1 MVHALT
7 AISSAS
13 GWNADSSSKATSF
26 LNKITQFPFIATFIV
41 TSKIMA
47 YTAQLTVGLQKKAL
61 DIVKA
66 YQHIK
71 VVMDTVD
78 LVRQSADEYHEK
90 WFIEAV
96 DMAKSVIVQPA
107 MPRICSRQTQRDNAP
122 SSIPSEYIKRNVT
135 IPFLDE
141 LSGQMKQRFSSV
153 QQTAVSGLS
162 LIPKVFFSDQSTA
175 RSSIRKLAEEYSMDM
190 PSTFIDGSSLDAELD
205 TWSHLMLSLPNP
217 PDKIQEVLKLTNSDH
232 FPQLHLLLRLVSTF
246 PVTSC
251 ETERSVSKLRRLKNY
266 LRSSMGQERMSG
278 LALIHTHYNMDINM
292 EEVLSR
298 FIAMHPRRIIMGD
311 ILKD

>member
-1 MVHALT
+1 
-7 AISSAS
+7 
-13 GWNADSSSKATSF
+13 
-26 LNKITQFPFIATFIV
+26 
-41 TSKIMA
+41 
-47 YTAQLTVGLQKKAL
+47 
-61 DIVKA
+61 
-66 YQHIK
+66 
-71 VVMDTVD
+71 
-78 LVRQSADEYHEK
+78 
-90 WFIEAV
+90 
-96 DMAKSVIVQPA
+96 
-107 MPRICSRQTQRDNAP
+107 
-122 SSIPSEYIKRNVT
+122 
-135 IPFLDE
+135 
-141 LSGQMKQRFSSV
+141 MKQRFSSV
-153 QQTAVSGLS
+153 QQAAVSGLI

-205 TWSHLMLSLPNP
+205 TWYHLMLSLPNP
-217 PDKIQEVLKLTNSDH
+217 PNKIQEVLKLTNSDH

-266 LRSSMGQERMSG
+266 LRSSMGQERMSV

-298 FIAMHPRRIIMGD
+298 FIAMHLCRIIMGD